1 MKSLIAGVAAL
12 AVASVAAPAFAQGLP
27 TPTIYGDL
35 GGSLVHDTDSS
46 ANLWA
51 VQGRAGAR
59 FAKYFGAEGELA
71 FGLGHDTVS
80 GVELKLRHEY
90 AGYVVGFV
98 PVQPNLDVFARLGY
112 GHQSIRG
119 TAGSTS
125 VVDGMDSLN
134 YGAGAQYFVTPKDG
148 VRAEYTRF
156 DYRGSGNGG
165 ANVWSL
171 SYVRKFN

>member
-1 MKSLIAGVAAL
+1 MKSLIAGAAAL
-12 AVASVAAPAFAQGLP
+12 AVAAVAAPAFAQNLP
-27 TPTIYGDL
+27 MPNIYGNL
-35 GGSLVHDTDSS
+35 GASLTHGSDV
-46 ANLWA
+46 NLWA

-59 FAKYFGAEGELA
+59 FAKYLGAEGEVA
-71 FGLGHDTVS
+71 FGLGHDTTS
-80 GVELKLRHEY
+80 GVEMKLRHEY

-98 PVQPNLDVFARLGY
+98 PVQPNLDLFARVGY